1 MKLFNMYNVIIDWF
15 KERRLK
21 RIRQVIKYKLKEQ
34 KVIAEQL
41 DRVTIEV
48 KKLQSLEQRY
58 MKEK

>member
-1 MKLFNMYNVIIDWF
+1 MKLFNMYNVIIGWF